1 MSPETESLHNTIQES
16 MEECSSFIIEIC
28 DRECM
33 LSLLTLSEKLTW
45 SRHQHIYIKP
55 LKNRLI
61 HLSTAYLNM
70 IMIINFSY
78 Y

>member
-45 SRHQHIYIKP
+45 SRHQHIYIKTIEEQANSF
-55 LKNRLI
+55 KYCI
-61 HLSTAYLNM
+61 FKYD
-70 IMIINFSY
+70 Y
-78 Y
+78 DY